1 MKIIILAGGGG
12 SRLFPLSRGN
22 YPKQFLSIAG
32 DTSLLIRTVQRFKN
46 LVSEQ
51 DIVVVTGE
59 QHHKHV
65 DAQLLQNHL
74 DKVNLLSEP
83 MGKNTAPAILLAAK
97 YCEEQLGSS
106 PEEVMFVAASDHIL
120 EPQWAFEKSVNAAML
135 VAQKEE
141 KLVVFGI
148 KPTEPHSGYGYIK
161 IDWQEQGEYSL
172 VREFCEKPDIE
183 IARAYCAQGNYYWN
197 SGMFAFRIDTF
208 YAELKEHAPRLF
220 ELGSGSLDELL
231 RDFELLPSISIDYAI
246 AEHSQRAVMFKLP
259 CAWSDVG
266 SWDAVW
272 DVLPKDNMGNV
283 QRGEC
288 IALDCK
294 DSLLWSEHRLIAGI
308 GLEDV
313 LAIEADDVVV
323 LARRGDSQKVKEL
336 METLKK
342 SKHKDLENS
351 SLVARIW
358 GTYKIIERGEGY
370 KVKQIIVNP
379 GASLSMQMHY
389 HRSEHWVVTAGTA
402 LVYNSDKE
410 FLLENNQST
419 FIPVGV
425 RHQLSNPGKIP
436 LKIIEIQS
444 GDYLEE
450 DDIVR
455 FN

>member
-22 YPKQFLSIAG
+22 YPKQFLNIAG
-32 DTSLLIRTVQRFKN
+32 DNSLLIRTVQRFKN

-65 DAQLLQNHL
+65 VAQLLQNHL
-74 DKVNLLSEP
+74 NKVNVLSEP

-106 PEEVMFVAASDHIL
+106 PEEVLFVAASDHIL

-161 IDWQEQGEYSL
+161 IDEQEQGEYSL

-208 YAELKEHAPRLF
+208 YAELQEHAPRLF

-246 AEHSQRAVMFKLP
+246 AEHSKRAVMFKLP

-272 DVLPKDNMGNV
+272 DVLPKDSMGNV

-313 LAIEADDVVV
+313 LAIESDDVVV

-336 METLKK
+336 LETLKK
-342 SKHKDLENS
+342 SKHKELENS
-351 SLVARIW
+351 SLVARSW

-379 GASLSMQMHY
+379 GASLSMQLHY

-444 GDYLEE
+444 GEYLEE

-455 FN
+455 FD